1 MGMTRFAR
9 GTSHLCTRLVF
20 VRMNVA
26 LLFLCGAMSAS
37 ELSAQLPQTRLYA
50 IFPPGSQVGTS
61 VDVRL
66 SGGVDLEEIDRLIFS
81 HPGIKAVPKMA
92 DTAGKQTPVA
102 NTFVVTVE
110 QGVPPGLYEVR
121 ASGLFGMSNPRTFVV
136 ASTKEAVETEPNNIT
151 EKANELTLNTTVN
164 GQINGGADIDFF
176 HFQGRKGER
185 VLVTC
190 QADRIDSFL
199 SAVLEIYDASGRR
212 LASGRREVRGDP
224 LVDVTIPEDGRYFLK
239 LYDFVY
245 GGSTSHVYRLR
256 AHTGPHVDFIL
267 PPAGVPNST
276 GKFTLYGR
284 NLPGSVAAEQSVAGR
299 ALEKLEVE
307 IPVPAVGTHN
317 MADLPA
323 ADESGLDGFSYVFES
338 PQGNSNPVPIRF
350 ASAPPVLEQEP
361 NDSTEQAQL
370 ITVPGEV
377 AGQFQAKGDIDRF
390 TFEAKAGSVY
400 YIEVFADRNG
410 SSSDPFFVLDQ
421 VIKNDKGKEQLKR
434 ITEQDDN
441 TKDVVA
447 SVFDARTDDPVYR
460 FAVPADGTYRIAL
473 RDRYFES
480 RGGPQFVYRLAIRK
494 PRPDFRL
501 VALPV
506 APVAPGTKTGAGTWA
521 MGLRRGDNLPLQ
533 LFAFRRDGFAGT
545 IDVSVTGLP
554 VGVTCQGASIGTG
567 QNSATM
573 ILSAAEDAP
582 PWSGI
587 VQVIGDAKLEDPDD
601 IAAETA
607 ARSAIKPATDATAAL
622 DKAADQALNVLQ
634 EARQKLEAARKAAA
648 EKPDDVALRKGE
660 SDAQMALVGAAEA
673 LGTTAEQRAAGQK
686 RVTEAR
692 ATLQKAVET
701 RAAKV
706 RYVGRTARPATIVK
720 SGQQTQP
727 ARSRVARTLGLSVL
741 KEQAPYQI
749 STEALRFE
757 VHQSRQLL
765 IPVKLKKRDGFDNQ
779 VALTFAGLPAK
790 TNIEIENKPI
800 EKGKDN
806 QLLRLFV
813 KKNARVGTY
822 TLHLHSQGE
831 VAYRRNPE
839 KAKRA
844 KAAQAKAAEG
854 SKQAAEAAKQTVAA
868 RDAAVKTLTADS
880 EVFAKATA
888 LKEGA
893 ATKLADTEKIAQ
905 ELKKRQTLAEKVVSE
920 TSAAA
925 KKAAESQLESEKKAN
940 AAANAAQK
948 ALDAKEAAKKL
959 AEQAAE
965 AAKKAA
971 EAQAVAAKEAVEAAS
986 LAKQAAEEK
995 QKAEKR
1001 AGETATAAKQAAD
1014 KKAAVDKEFA
1024 DSQAQVKQ
1032 ATEVLAGAQKM
1043 FETAEATSTKSK
1055 QAKEKAEAE
1064 VKQAEAKAKSL
1075 EAAKKAADKLAA
1087 DAEKAAQPKK
1097 ITIFPPSTPVI
1108 IEVKK
1113 GPATLSLSVPNKG
1126 EFKRGERLD
1135 VKVKVKRVNG
1145 FKGPVMLA
1153 LPLPSGVT
1161 GLFAEPV
1168 MIPADKDEG
1177 VLSVN
1182 ALADARTGLLP
1193 HTVVRATME
1202 FGGKAVVDANI
1213 KLTVAE

>member
-1 MGMTRFAR
+1 MIA
-9 GTSHLCTRLVF
+9 
-20 VRMNVA
+20 A

-61 VDVRL
+61 VEVRL
-66 SGGVDLEEIDRLIFS
+66 SGGVDLEEIDRLVFS
-81 HPGIKAVPKMA
+81 HPGIKAVPKTA

-110 QGVPPGLYEVR
+110 QSVPPGLYEVR

-136 ASTKEAVETEPNNIT
+136 ASTKEAAETEPNNIT

-176 HFQGRKGER
+176 HFQGRKGDR

-190 QADRIDSFL
+190 QADRIDSSL
-199 SAVLEIYDASGRR
+199 SAVLEVYDANRRR
-212 LASGRREVRGDP
+212 LASGRGEVRGDP

-245 GGSTSHVYRLR
+245 GGSTSHVYRVR
-256 AHTGPHVDFIL
+256 ADTGPHVDFIL
-267 PPAGVPNST
+267 PPAGVPGST

-284 NLPGSVAAEQSVAGR
+284 NLPGSVDAQISVAGR
-299 ALEKLEVE
+299 PLEKLDVE
-307 IPVPAVGTHN
+307 IPVPAVGTNN
-317 MADLPA
+317 MADFPA

-338 PQGNSNPVPIRF
+338 PQGNSNPVPMRF
-350 ASAPPVLEQEP
+350 ASAPPVIEQEP
-361 NDSTEQAQL
+361 NDSTEQSQSL
-370 ITVPGEV
+370 SVPGEV

-400 YIEVFADRNG
+400 YIEVFTDRNG

-421 VIKNDKGKEQLKR
+421 VIKNDKGEEQPKR

-441 TKDVVA
+441 TQHVIP

-460 FAVPADGTYRIAL
+460 FVVPADGTYRIAL

-494 PRPDFRL
+494 PKPDFRL

-506 APVAPGTKTGAGTWA
+506 APVAPGTKPGAGTWA

-554 VGVTCQGASIGTG
+554 AGVTCQGASIGTG

-573 ILSAAEDAP
+573 ILSAADDAP

-587 VQVIGDAKLEDPDD
+587 VQVTGEAKLEDPDD
-601 IAAETA
+601 LAAEAT
-607 ARSAIKPATDATAAL
+607 ARSAIKPATDAMAAL
-622 DKAADQALNVLQ
+622 EKAADQALNGLQ
-634 EARQKLEAARKAAA
+634 EARKMLDAARKATA
-648 EKPDDVALRKGE
+648 EKPDDEAIRKSE
-660 SDAQMALVGAAEA
+660 ADAQMTLVGAAEA
-673 LGTTAEQRAAGQK
+673 VATAVQQRAAGQK
-686 RVTEAR
+686 RVTEAQ
-692 ATLQKAVET
+692 AKLQAAVDS
-701 RAAKV
+701 RAAQV
-706 RYVGRTARPATIVK
+706 RYVGRTARAATVVK
-720 SGQQTQP
+720 SGQPTQP

-741 KEQAPYQI
+741 KEQAPYQV
-749 STEALRFE
+749 STDALRFE

-765 IPVKLKKRDGFDNQ
+765 IPVKLIKRGGFDNK

-790 TNIEIENKPI
+790 TNIDIENKAI

-806 QLLRLFV
+806 QLLRVFV

-822 TLHLHSQGE
+822 TLHLHSQGD

-839 KAKRA
+839 KAERA
-844 KAAQAKAAEG
+844 KAEQAKAAEG

-868 RDAAVKTLTADS
+868 RDVAVKTFATDS
-880 EVFAKATA
+880 EALAKATT

-893 ATKLADTEKIAQ
+893 ATKLAETEKMSQ
-905 ELKKRQTLAEKVVSE
+905 ELKKNQALAEKEVSE
-920 TSAAA
+920 TSAVA
-925 KKAAESQLESEKKAN
+925 KKAAESQLASEKKAN
-940 AAANAAQK
+940 AAADAAQK

-959 AEQAAE
+959 AEEAAE

-971 EAQAVAAKEAVEAAS
+971 QAQAVAEKEANEAARI
-986 LAKQAAEEK
+986 AQQAAEEK
-995 QKAEKR
+995 QKAEKQ
-1001 AGETATAAKQAAD
+1001 AAAAAVAAKQAAD
-1014 KKAAVDKEFA
+1014 KKAAVEKEFA
-1024 DSQAQVKQ
+1024 ESQAQVKQ
-1032 ATEVLAGAQKM
+1032 AAEVLAGAQKM
-1043 FETAEATSTKSK
+1043 FETANATSTKSK
-1055 QAKEKAEAE
+1055 QAKDTAETE

-1075 EAAKKAADKLAA
+1075 EAAKKAADKLAV

-1113 GPATLSLSVPNKG
+1113 GPATLSVSAPNKG
-1126 EFKRGERLD
+1126 EFKRGEQLD
-1135 VKVKVKRVNG
+1135 VKVKVKRING
-1145 FKGPVMLA
+1145 FKGPLMLS

-1161 GLFAEPV
+1161 GLFAKPV
-1168 MIPADKDEG
+1168 TIPADKDEA
-1177 VLSVN
+1177 VLSVI
-1182 ALADARTGLLP
+1182 ALADATTGDLP
-1193 HTVVRATME
+1193 HVVVRATME
-1202 FGGKAVVDANI
+1202 FDGKAVVDANV
-1213 KLTVAE
+1213 KLKVAE